1 MATTNL
7 EVIIDGDGHIQE
19 DNEAIS
25 ALMPSFCKEND
36 ALRFSLFPPL
46 DHLHSAHA
54 VVTSGQRARKGA
66 RVGPDEWSAFLQDVG
81 IDTTVLYPTGGLAYG
96 KIVNRDW
103 SIALCQAYNNWLAET
118 YVHRTLD
125 LKGWPSFPCRSPRL
139 Q

>member
-25 ALMPSFCKEND
+25 ALMPSFYKEND

-66 RVGPDEWSAFLQDVG
+66 RVGPEGRA
-81 IDTTVLYPTGGLAYG
+81 GGPGRVVCLSTRRG
-96 KIVNRDW
+96 
-103 SIALCQAYNNWLAET
+103 
-118 YVHRTLD
+118 H
-125 LKGWPSFPCRSPRL
+125 
-139 Q
+139 